1 MTRKPSA
8 GFTLIEM
15 LVVISIIAIIAAFAV
30 PTLTQALSKGQM
42 TGTMNNVRQLY
53 LAGQQMALDGA
64 TNSDSNYAWPGDYT
78 GSSAI
83 VTLADYCGKLVSNG
97 YLNPGD
103 LQKLLNAPGASCTV
117 TSATDANGVA
127 TVTLSG
133 KSGLKVYKVKE
144 VDSSNVLFAV
154 TSNYTYNAA
163 LTATGA
169 PYGDKGFVVMH
180 KGGDAGILRKNQ
192 STAANYGA
200 GQAGINKFQSTV
212 GKMSGDADGTLQNS
226 DQQTAL
232 TNPSG

>member
-1 MTRKPSA
+1 MKKKISA

-78 GSSAI
+78 GSSVI
-83 VTLADYCGKLVSNG
+83 TTLADYCGKLVSNG

-103 LQKLLNAPGASCTV
+103 LQKLLNAPGATCTV
-117 TSATDANGVA
+117 NSSTDASGVA

-154 TSNYTYNAA
+154 TSNYTYNSA

-169 PYGDKGFVVMH
+169 PYGDKGFVIMH

-192 STAANYGA
+192 ATAANYGA
-200 GQAGINKFQSTV
+200 GAAGINKFQSTV
-212 GKMSGDADGTLQNS
+212 GKMSGDADGSIQNS
-226 DQQTAL
+226 DQATAL
-232 TNPSG
+232 TNPN